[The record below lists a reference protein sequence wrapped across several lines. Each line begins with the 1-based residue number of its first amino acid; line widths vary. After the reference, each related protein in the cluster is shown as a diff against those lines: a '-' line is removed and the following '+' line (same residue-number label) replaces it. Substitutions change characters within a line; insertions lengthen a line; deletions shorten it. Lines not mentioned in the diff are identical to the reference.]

1 MIVRGILGN
10 TVGRVGSFAK
20 RRLLGKLPENAIQGS
35 FQEEKPKED
44 AALLAAQFAVE
55 DEIME
60 ADELIKMAVEDS
72 FKAELEAMNYDGVES
87 ALSDA
92 LQAEAEV
99 SDAKKEVTL

>member
-44 AALLAAQFAVE
+44 ATLLAAQFAVIGLLGCLGVRAGGPRGE
-55 DEIME
+55 RRAPREGPLAKAAPRASLV
-60 ADELIKMAVEDS
+60 ADPSQKVHGRRCTPD
-72 FKAELEAMNYDGVES
+72 
-87 ALSDA
+87 
-92 LQAEAEV
+92 
-99 SDAKKEVTL
+99 